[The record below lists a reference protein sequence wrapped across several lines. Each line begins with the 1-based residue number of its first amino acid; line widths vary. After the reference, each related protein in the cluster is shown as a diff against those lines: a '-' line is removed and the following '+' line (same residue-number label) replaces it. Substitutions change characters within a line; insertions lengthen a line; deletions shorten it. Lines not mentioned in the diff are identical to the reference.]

1 MTPTAKAA
9 TGRAIPFQ
17 GSRRTAFWFVL
28 PALLAMNVV
37 MVAPLLYSLFISFT
51 DWALTRPGSESTFV
65 GFDNYRDALSSGA
78 FWKSMQVTI
87 VFAVAAT
94 AIELLLGTLFA
105 LLLDREF
112 VGRRIVRV
120 LVLIPMLLT
129 PAVIGM
135 FWKLLF
141 EQQAGVFNFFA
152 VSLGLDRIAW
162 LGVEGALASIVLVDV
177 WQWTPFMALLVL
189 AGLQSVDREVL
200 EAAQVDGATSVQTF
214 RYVVLPYLVPYMLT
228 GILFRLTD
236 ALREFDKVYL
246 LTQGGPGQETQTM
259 SIYIFESGFKFLE
272 IGKTSATA
280 WIFTALVVILLWPL
294 LAYIGR
300 RGGAR

>member
-1 MTPTAKAA
+1 MAYIQAA
-9 TGRAIPFQ
+9 NVP
-17 GSRRTAFWFVL
+17 SNRRQLGTAFWFIL
-28 PALLAMNVV
+28 PAMLMMNVV

-51 DWALTRPGSESTFV
+51 DWALSRPGSEGTFV
-65 GFDNYRDALSSGA
+65 GFANYWETLRSSA
-78 FWKSMQVTI
+78 FWKSMQVTLS
-87 VFAVAAT
+87 FALLSTIA
-94 AIELLLGTLFA
+94 ELVLGTLFA

-152 VSLGLDRIAW
+152 VSLGLERIAW
-162 LGVEGALASIVLVDV
+162 LGVNGALASIVLVDV
-177 WQWTPFMALLVL
+177 WQWTPFMALLIL
-189 AGLQSVDREVL
+189 AGLQSVDREAL
-200 EAAQVDGATSVQTF
+200 EAAEVDGAAPLESF
-214 RYVVLPYLVPYMLT
+214 RYVVLPFLIPYMIT
-228 GILFRLTD
+228 GVLFRLTD

-259 SIYIFESGFKFLE
+259 SIFIFESGFKFFDV
-272 IGKTSATA
+272 GRTSATA
-280 WIFTALVVILLWPL
+280 WIFTLLVLLILWPL
-294 LAYIGR
+294 LRYVAR
-300 RGGAR
+300 RGDAR

>member
-1 MTPTAKAA
+1 ML
-9 TGRAIPFQ
+9 
-17 GSRRTAFWFVL
+17 V
-28 PALLAMNVV
+28 MNVI

-51 DWALTRPGSESTFV
+51 DWALSRPGSASTFV
-65 GFDNYRDALSSGA
+65 GVANYWDALRSGA
-78 FWKSMQVTI
+78 FWKSLQVTL
-87 VFAVAAT
+87 VFAVVASLT
-94 AIELLLGTLFA
+94 ELVLGTLFA

-129 PAVIGM
+129 PAAIGM

-152 VSLGLDRIAW
+152 VSLGLGRIPW
-162 LGVEGALASIVLVDV
+162 LGVGGALGSIMLVDV

-189 AGLQSVDREVL
+189 AGLQSVDGEVL
-200 EAAQVDGATSVQTF
+200 EAAQVDGATRLQKF
-214 RYVVLPYLVPYMLT
+214 AYVVLPFLVPYLIT
-228 GILFRLTD
+228 GLLFRLTD

-259 SIYIFESGFKFLE
+259 SIFIFESGFKFFE
-272 IGKTSATA
+272 IGKTSATS
-280 WIFTALVVILLWPL
+280 WIFTALVLIIVWPL
-294 LAYIGR
+294 LSYVSR
-300 RGGAR
+300 RGDVK